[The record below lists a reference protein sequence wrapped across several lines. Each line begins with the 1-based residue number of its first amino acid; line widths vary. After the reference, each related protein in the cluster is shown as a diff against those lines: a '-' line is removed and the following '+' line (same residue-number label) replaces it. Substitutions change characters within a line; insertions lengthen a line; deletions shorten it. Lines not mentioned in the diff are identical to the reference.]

1 MAKKVSR
8 KEEEKLKKLSPAE
21 RKAIK
26 KQKKRDAYQKEKAQR
41 KEERYQSESKK
52 FRKRHRKGAVVMGIV
67 LAVVLLG
74 GLFYWMNTGLFEED
88 SYKFFSYDKY
98 VKVASTDKLTYKKSQ
113 LKVSDKDVEKQIQA
127 KLKNAGE
134 KKLTEAFIKKNTDN
148 ECKTKAEYEKHVR
161 EQLEKDKKNS
171 VGSELLSK
179 VSGNSKL
186 KKTPKLQLKA
196 AKKDVEQ
203 NYEQMASQYGMDV
216 DSLIKA
222 YGMDEKSYQ
231 AMVKNSAKESVK
243 LHLVAHAIAKEEGI
257 RLSSSDYDQRLKEFK
272 ESTGLSEK
280 QFKKQ
285 AGSSYEDYAKENN
298 FEEYF
303 FQEKVGQFLVDKATA
318 K

>member
-1 MAKKVSR
+1 M
-8 KEEEKLKKLSPAE
+8 
-21 RKAIK
+21 
-26 KQKKRDAYQKEKAQR
+26 
-41 KEERYQSESKK
+41 
-52 FRKRHRKGAVVMGIV
+52 
-67 LAVVLLG
+67 
-74 GLFYWMNTGLFEED
+74 
-88 SYKFFSYDKY
+88 
-98 VKVASTDKLTYKKSQ
+98 KVASTDKLTYKKSH

>member
-1 MAKKVSR
+1 M
-8 KEEEKLKKLSPAE
+8 
-21 RKAIK
+21 
-26 KQKKRDAYQKEKAQR
+26 
-41 KEERYQSESKK
+41 
-52 FRKRHRKGAVVMGIV
+52 
-67 LAVVLLG
+67 
-74 GLFYWMNTGLFEED
+74 
-88 SYKFFSYDKY
+88 
-98 VKVASTDKLTYKKSQ
+98 KVASTDKLTYKKPQ

>member
-8 KEEEKLKKLSPAE
+8 KEEEELKKLSPEE

-52 FRKRHRKGAVVMGIV
+52 FRKRHRKGAVVTGIV

-74 GLFYWMNTGLFEED
+74 GLFYWMNTGLFKED

-134 KKLTEAFIKKNTDN
+134 KKLTEAFIKK
-148 ECKTKAEYEKHVR
+148 
-161 EQLEKDKKNS
+161 DKKNS

-179 VSGNSKL
+179 VSGDSKL

>member
-1 MAKKVSR
+1 
-8 KEEEKLKKLSPAE
+8 
-21 RKAIK
+21 
-26 KQKKRDAYQKEKAQR
+26 
-41 KEERYQSESKK
+41 
-52 FRKRHRKGAVVMGIV
+52 MG
-67 LAVVLLG
+67 G
-74 GLFYWMNTGLFEED
+74 
-88 SYKFFSYDKY
+88 
-98 VKVASTDKLTYKKSQ
+98 
-113 LKVSDKDVEKQIQA
+113 
-127 KLKNAGE
+127 
-134 KKLTEAFIKKNTDN
+134 
-148 ECKTKAEYEKHVR
+148 
-161 EQLEKDKKNS
+161 
-171 VGSELLSK
+171 ELLSK
-179 VSGNSKL
+179 VSGDSKL

>member
-1 MAKKVSR
+1 M
-8 KEEEKLKKLSPAE
+8 
-21 RKAIK
+21 
-26 KQKKRDAYQKEKAQR
+26 
-41 KEERYQSESKK
+41 
-52 FRKRHRKGAVVMGIV
+52 
-67 LAVVLLG
+67 
-74 GLFYWMNTGLFEED
+74 
-88 SYKFFSYDKY
+88 
-98 VKVASTDKLTYKKSQ
+98 KVASTDKLTYKKSQ

-161 EQLEKDKKNS
+161 KKLEKDKKNS

-179 VSGNSKL
+179 VSGDSKL

>member
-1 MAKKVSR
+1 M
-8 KEEEKLKKLSPAE
+8 
-21 RKAIK
+21 
-26 KQKKRDAYQKEKAQR
+26 
-41 KEERYQSESKK
+41 
-52 FRKRHRKGAVVMGIV
+52 
-67 LAVVLLG
+67 
-74 GLFYWMNTGLFEED
+74 
-88 SYKFFSYDKY
+88 
-98 VKVASTDKLTYKKSQ
+98 KVASTDKLTYKKSQ

-148 ECKTKAEYEKHVR
+148 ECKTKAEYEKRVR

-179 VSGNSKL
+179 VSGDSKL

>member
-8 KEEEKLKKLSPAE
+8 KEEEELKKLSPEE

-52 FRKRHRKGAVVMGIV
+52 FRKRHRKGAIVTGIV
-67 LAVVLLG
+67 LAVLLG
-74 GLFYWMNTGLFEED
+74 GLFYWMNTGLFKED

-98 VKVASTDKLTYKKSQ
+98 VKVASTDKLTYKKSR

-148 ECKTKAEYEKHVR
+148 ECKTVAEYEKHVR

-179 VSGNSKL
+179 VSGDSKL

-203 NYEQMASQYGMDV
+203 SYEQMASQYGMDV

-222 YGMDEKSYQ
+222 YGMDEKSYR
-231 AMVKNSAKESVK
+231 AMVKNGAKESVK

-257 RLSSSDYDQRLKEFK
+257 RLSSSDYDRRLKEFK

>member
-8 KEEEKLKKLSPAE
+8 KEEEELKKLSPEE

-52 FRKRHRKGAVVMGIV
+52 FRKRHRKGAVVTGIV

-74 GLFYWMNTGLFEED
+74 GLFYWMNTGLFKED

-113 LKVSDKDVEKQIQA
+113 MKVSDKDVEKQIQA

-171 VGSELLSK
+171 VGSELLSE
-179 VSGNSKL
+179 VSGDSKL

-196 AKKDVEQ
+196 AKK
-203 NYEQMASQYGMDV
+203 DV

-272 ESTGLSEK
+272 ESTGLNEK

>member
-1 MAKKVSR
+1 M
-8 KEEEKLKKLSPAE
+8 
-21 RKAIK
+21 
-26 KQKKRDAYQKEKAQR
+26 
-41 KEERYQSESKK
+41 
-52 FRKRHRKGAVVMGIV
+52 
-67 LAVVLLG
+67 
-74 GLFYWMNTGLFEED
+74 
-88 SYKFFSYDKY
+88 
-98 VKVASTDKLTYKKSQ
+98 
-113 LKVSDKDVEKQIQA
+113 
-127 KLKNAGE
+127 
-134 KKLTEAFIKKNTDN
+134 
-148 ECKTKAEYEKHVR
+148 
-161 EQLEKDKKNS
+161 
-171 VGSELLSK
+171 
-179 VSGNSKL
+179 
-186 KKTPKLQLKA
+186 
-196 AKKDVEQ
+196 EQ

-257 RLSSSDYDQRLKEFK
+257 RLSSSDYDQRLK
-272 ESTGLSEK
+272 

>member
-1 MAKKVSR
+1 M
-8 KEEEKLKKLSPAE
+8 
-21 RKAIK
+21 
-26 KQKKRDAYQKEKAQR
+26 
-41 KEERYQSESKK
+41 
-52 FRKRHRKGAVVMGIV
+52 
-67 LAVVLLG
+67 
-74 GLFYWMNTGLFEED
+74 
-88 SYKFFSYDKY
+88 
-98 VKVASTDKLTYKKSQ
+98 KVASTDKLTYKKSQ

-179 VSGNSKL
+179 VSGDSKL

-231 AMVKNSAKESVK
+231 PW
-243 LHLVAHAIAKEEGI
+243 
-257 RLSSSDYDQRLKEFK
+257 
-272 ESTGLSEK
+272 
-280 QFKKQ
+280 
-285 AGSSYEDYAKENN
+285 
-298 FEEYF
+298 
-303 FQEKVGQFLVDKATA
+303 
-318 K
+318 